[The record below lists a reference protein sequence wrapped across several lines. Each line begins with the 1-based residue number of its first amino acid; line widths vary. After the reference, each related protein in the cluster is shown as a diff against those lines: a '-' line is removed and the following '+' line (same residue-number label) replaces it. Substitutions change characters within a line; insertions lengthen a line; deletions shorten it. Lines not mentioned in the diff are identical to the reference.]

1 MEILR
6 IHEMLRFENW
16 LWKHYNPAEVFEDWA
31 EKTTE
36 AVMALAIAADLDPSD
51 IVLPLLENSI
61 FKPLCGIHDF
71 VRTPVEDRPDTEL
84 CRDFYPGV
92 ALSEDEL
99 RWVAIHIQK
108 SLIPAV

>member
-1 MEILR
+1 MKCSASRIGFGNIIILPR
-6 IHEMLRFENW
+6 PSRTGQ
-16 LWKHYNPAEVFEDWA
+16 K
-31 EKTTE
+31 KTTE
-36 AVMALAIAADLDPSD
+36 AVFALSVAADLDPSE
-51 IVLPLLENSI
+51 IVLPLSEEGI

-99 RWVAIHIQK
+99 RWVAIHIQN

>member
-6 IHEMLRFENW
+6 IHEMLCFENW

-51 IVLPLLENSI
+51 IVLPLSENSI